1 MRFKEK
7 EANVGRIC
15 QSDNEI
21 GLDAKRHRGIETKF
35 VTENMLLNLAPMV
48 GEEAIVHER
57 LASVTSASA
66 GEIFINKKRV
76 ARIKSTFLSHLVLIL
91 VSLIS
96 VFPFIW
102 LISTSLKGNSENI
115 FAYPPQIIPQDFTW
129 ANYTGVWDKVNF
141 IGYFINSMIVAGGT
155 VVLNLILS
163 AMAGYPLAR
172 MEFKG
177 KKITFFAILA
187 TIMIPFQ
194 AIMLPVYL
202 ITLKLHLTDNVNN
215 FAGFMGL
222 IMPFAVSAFGI
233 FLMRQAFLGIPKE
246 MEEAAIV
253 DGCNVFQV
261 FWKVL
266 MPMVK
271 PSLAVLAIFT
281 FIGSWGEFLW
291 PSIVLTK
298 ESMYTLP
305 VGVNNLQGMFS
316 SNWRFIAAGSILSTI
331 PILIFFLAMQRY
343 FISGENEGAVKG

>member
-1 MRFKEK
+1 MR
-7 EANVGRIC
+7 G
-15 QSDNEI
+15 
-21 GLDAKRHRGIETKF
+21 KF
-35 VTENMLLNLAPMV
+35 LFGKNFWTHVIL
-48 GEEAIVHER
+48 
-57 LASVTSASA
+57 
-66 GEIFINKKRV
+66 IFI
-76 ARIKSTFLSHLVLIL
+76 SLLSI
-91 VSLIS
+91 
-96 VFPFIW
+96 FPFIW
-102 LISTSLKGNSENI
+102 LLSTSLKGNAENI
-115 FAYPPQIIPQDFTW
+115 FAYPPVIIPQDFTF
-129 ANYTGVWDKVNF
+129 ANYSGVWHKVDLMR
-141 IGYFINSMIVAGGT
+141 YFINSMIVAAGT
-155 VVLNLILS
+155 VILNLILS
-163 AMAGYPLAR
+163 SLAAYPLAR

-187 TIMIPFQ
+187 TIMVPFQ

-202 ITLKLHLTDNVNN
+202 ITLKLHLTDTYSDSL
-215 FAGFMGL
+215 GFIGL

-233 FLMRQAFLGIPKE
+233 FLMRQAFLGIPRE

-266 MPMVK
+266 LPMVK

-298 ESMYTLP
+298 EAMYTLP

-316 SNWRFIAAGSILSTI
+316 SNWRYIAAGSIISTI
-331 PILIFFLAMQRY
+331 PILIFFLAMQKY

>member
-1 MRFKEK
+1 MK
-7 EANVGRIC
+7 I
-15 QSDNEI
+15 
-21 GLDAKRHRGIETKF
+21 
-35 VTENMLLNLAPMV
+35 NLRNIPTH
-48 GEEAIVHER
+48 I
-57 LASVTSASA
+57 
-66 GEIFINKKRV
+66 
-76 ARIKSTFLSHLVLIL
+76 VLIA

-96 VFPFIW
+96 IFPFIW
-102 LISTSLKGNSENI
+102 LLSTSFKGAGENI
-115 FAYPPQIIPQDFTW
+115 FAYPPAIMPKDFTF
-129 ANYTGVWDKVNF
+129 ANYTGVWHRVDLMR
-141 IGYFINSMIVAGGT
+141 YFINSMIVAGGT
-155 VVLNLILS
+155 VLLNLILS
-163 AMAGYPLAR
+163 SLAAYPLAR

-187 TIMIPFQ
+187 TIMVPFQ

-202 ITLKLHLTDNVNN
+202 ITLKLHLVDTFGYVS
-215 FAGFMGL
+215 GFIGL

-233 FLMRQAFLGIPKE
+233 FLMRQAFLTIPKE

-266 MPMVK
+266 LPMVK

-298 ESMYTLP
+298 EAMYTLP

-316 SNWRFIAAGSILSTI
+316 SNWRFIAAGSIISTI
-331 PILIFFLAMQRY
+331 PILIFFLAMQKY

>member
-1 MRFKEK
+1 MK
-7 EANVGRIC
+7 
-15 QSDNEI
+15 
-21 GLDAKRHRGIETKF
+21 
-35 VTENMLLNLAPMV
+35 
-48 GEEAIVHER
+48 
-57 LASVTSASA
+57 
-66 GEIFINKKRV
+66 
-76 ARIKSTFLSHLVLIL
+76 IKCHLGTHIILIL
-91 VSLIS
+91 VSILSI
-96 VFPFIW
+96 FPFIW
-102 LISTSLKGNSENI
+102 LISTSLKGAGENI
-115 FAYPPQIIPQDFTW
+115 FAYPPTLIPSDFTFE
-129 ANYTGVWDKVNF
+129 NYVGVWHRVNLF
-141 IGYFINSMIVAGGT
+141 GYFINSMIVAIGT

-163 AMAGYPLAR
+163 SLAAYPLAR

-202 ITLKLHLTDNVNN
+202 ITIKLHLVDSVSN
-215 FAGFMGL
+215 FAGYVGM

-233 FLMRQAFLGIPKE
+233 FLMRQAFLGIPRE

-261 FWKVL
+261 FWRVL
-266 MPMVK
+266 LPMVK

-298 ESMYTLP
+298 EALYTLP

-316 SNWRFIAAGSILSTI
+316 SNWRYIAAGSIISII
-331 PILIFFLAMQRY
+331 PIIVFFLSMQKY